1 MSANYTACPACG
13 ALGEIGSSC
22 LFCGTHIF
30 LKEGGGCLK
39 SRIVKH
45 RTVTPQQYAER
56 ISIYHG
62 VEPNGVI
69 AKVNI
74 GQEYGYI
81 NLNGELVYPLGLDE
95 NTRVLEGSIVTIGAD
110 KCIDLETL
118 REVPYN
124 DYLIKYVRKELGENN
139 HTKYQEIFTELKQ
152 YIDEIEKNSSCQDFL
167 FIDIKSDKILFGKNK
182 ENSQLVLCYTKDTA
196 VSSELYWAR
205 SRANLRD
212 VLSVCGRLPFG
223 TIVHTETSHYID
235 RSCYVINCQGYG
247 ANEISD
253 LILLFV
259 KLNGSYYPI
268 DIKIE
273 KLSVWQAKYENRRKE
288 EENRRKEE
296 ENRRKE
302 EENRR
307 KEEEN
312 LKDKA
317 KKREE
322 VLHELREGLTTVLML
337 AIGGG
342 LLWLFFYIFDF

>member
-39 SRIVKH
+39 SRIIKH

-95 NTRVLEGSIVTIGAD
+95 NTRVLEESIVTIGAD

-118 REVPYN
+118 HEFSYN
-124 DYLIKYVRKELGENN
+124 DYLIKWVRKELGENN
-139 HTKYQEIFTELKQ
+139 YTKYQEIFTDLKQ
-152 YIDEIEKNSSCQDFL
+152 YIDEIEKNSCCQDVL
-167 FIDIKSDKILFGKNK
+167 FVDIKSNKILLGKNK
-182 ENSQLVLCYTKDTA
+182 ETSHLVLCYTNDTA
-196 VSSELYWAR
+196 VSGELYWAR

-212 VLSVCGRLPFG
+212 VLSVRGIIIPISTRL
-223 TIVHTETSHYID
+223 VRTETSHYLD
-235 RSCYVINCQGYG
+235 SSCYVINCQGYG
-247 ANEISD
+247 VNEISD

-273 KLSVWQAKYENRRKE
+273 KLSVWQAKYEYRR
-288 EENRRKEE
+288 
-296 ENRRKE
+296 
-302 EENRR
+302 
-307 KEEEN
+307 
-312 LKDKA
+312 
-317 KKREE
+317 
-322 VLHELREGLTTVLML
+322 
-337 AIGGG
+337 
-342 LLWLFFYIFDF
+342 

>member
-13 ALGEIGSSC
+13 ALGEIGSRC

-118 REVPYN
+118 REFPYN

-167 FIDIKSDKILFGKNK
+167 FIDIKSDKILLGKNK
-182 ENSQLVLCYTKDTA
+182 ENSHLVLCFTKYITRSCELSWA
-196 VSSELYWAR
+196 QSS
-205 SRANLRD
+205 ANLRD
-212 VLSVCGRLPFG
+212 VLSVRGIIPISTRL
-223 TIVHTETSHYID
+223 VRTETSHYLES
-235 RSCYVINCQGYG
+235 SCYVINCQGYG

-253 LILLFV
+253 LILLLV
-259 KLNGSYYPI
+259 KFDGSYYPI

-273 KLSVWQAKYENRRKE
+273 KLSVWQERYENWRKE
-288 EENRRKEE
+288 EENRRKEK

-302 EENRR
+302 EERI
-307 KEEEN
+307 KE
-312 LKDKA
+312 KA

-322 VLHELREGLTTVLML
+322 VLHELGEGLTTVLML

-342 LLWLFFYIFDF
+342 LLWLFFYFFVF